1 MVSVEGSG
9 IAQNR
14 RHDKS
19 MGVWE
24 GVKRGPVAKQDE
36 RFATEAELLK
46 AGGGDREKFCKQ
58 VLKLSIVYKLERGR
72 VSTYSVCINKMD
84 RTKSD
89 ITLMNKISAQTLE
102 QL

>member
-36 RFATEAELLK
+36 RFATEAELLN
-46 AGGGDREKFCKQ
+46 AGGGRILWWEDAGEPREGIICDVFYGGRCPAGGVVEQ
-58 VLKLSIVYKLERGR
+58 V
-72 VSTYSVCINKMD
+72 
-84 RTKSD
+84 
-89 ITLMNKISAQTLE
+89 
-102 QL
+102 

>member
-46 AGGGDREKFCKQ
+46 AGGGR
-58 VLKLSIVYKLERGR
+58 
-72 VSTYSVCINKMD
+72 
-84 RTKSD
+84 
-89 ITLMNKISAQTLE
+89 
-102 QL
+102 